1 MRKKIVLI
9 LFVLFANL
17 FFLNNAS
24 YSTDQKPQPGS
35 GNQEQ
40 IISEQD
46 YLKVIKLSVE
56 KYKNIYPLDPFL
68 VLSIIKAESSFK
80 KYEISSSGAAGPV
93 QLMPFTAEEM
103 GMRVFSPYYYQVALD
118 EREISANYYKKADEA
133 MGKINFK
140 NSSEENEKLSI
151 QVRLNKEIGSWHEA
165 QAKSLLQ
172 RYKEELSSKVMG
184 KTNEELMDIDQRF
197 IVPLAIDACVR
208 ILANNAKKLNG
219 DKREIASSY
228 NAGLGTV
235 INSGGIPFLKQTVV
249 FQNRVIKFYREYTQE
264 EEPSSSP

>member
-1 MRKKIVLI
+1 MRKKTALI
-9 LFVLFANL
+9 LFILFANL
-17 FFLNNAS
+17 LFLGSAL
-24 YSTDQKPQPGS
+24 YATDQKSQPNS

-46 YLKVIKLSVE
+46 YLKLIKLSIE

-93 QLMPFTAEEM
+93 QLMPFTAREM

-118 EREISANYYKKADEA
+118 ERGISANYYKKADET

-140 NSSEENEKLSI
+140 NSSEENEKLSA
-151 QVRLNKEIGSWHEA
+151 QVRLYKEIGSWHEA
-165 QAKSLLQ
+165 QAKSLFQ
-172 RYKEELSSKVMG
+172 RYKEELLSKVIN
-184 KTNEELMDIDQRF
+184 KTDEELMDIDQRF
-197 IVPLAIDACVR
+197 IVPLAIDVCVK

-219 DKREIASSY
+219 DKREVASSY
-228 NAGLGTV
+228 NAGLGAV

-249 FQNRVIKFYREYTQE
+249 FQNRVIKFYREYIEGE
-264 EEPSSSP
+264 ESFSNP